1 MLWSRDQIIIRNL
14 ISWKMKKNSISWIWS
29 HEKMNLI
36 SWKNEFDLMK
46 KWISILWNLT
56 SWPWVNISYYLTQ
69 HFSAGQDRSSS
80 LQTRPGRGRTP
91 SCRPWTRWR
100 TDFLKILFQLFESI
114 LNQLLASILTHFSAS
129 ASVTLLLFDLKRHP
143 ESTLHWEEC
152 PELNRR
158 RPLEKNW
165 KFFYWN
171 FCWNLIN

>member
-1 MLWSRDQIIIRNL
+1 MLWSRDRIIIRNFDL
-14 ISWKMKKNSISWIWS
+14 MKNEKKISS
-29 HEKMNLI
+29 H
-36 SWKNEFDLMK
+36 EFDLMK
-46 KWISILWNLT
+46 KWISISWNLT
-56 SWPWVNISYYLTQ
+56 SWPWVNLSYYLTQ

-91 SCRPWTRWR
+91 SGRPWTRWR

-114 LNQLLASILTHFSAS
+114 LNQLFASILTHFSAS
-129 ASVTLLLFDLKRHP
+129 ASATLLSFDLKRRP
-143 ESTLHWEEC
+143 ESTLHLEEC